1 MDKQYPQLQQ
11 FLDFQHIMRLAGA
24 ASLEEALPLCMDAI
38 MDAGRNVI
46 DCCGIFLLDHIS
58 GLLKLNYYRGFSP
71 QAAEAM
77 KSWDGDS
84 DEGRFLLGRSSRHF
98 DFSELPLSRDPLVSG
113 EGIQGGLVIP
123 FLPESE
129 PIGCCLLGSGATKE
143 IPRDIRHDLEALC
156 RWLESTVS
164 RLSRSQRQM
173 REAVELLSLFDAIN
187 EMILAF
193 GINGE
198 LIWTN
203 GKASGRLGYSENDSA
218 HLLDLF
224 PGEWS
229 QEAARTFR
237 RMFEG
242 EQKTCGIPLQTKDGS
257 ILPVSSIGVPGHWRG
272 VNVLFLVCHASITTP
287 DTDHV
292 ERIKTLERRVT
303 ELETRLEEIASLIKA
318 GELAGEV

>member
-1 MDKQYPQLQQ
+1 MNKEYPQLQE
-11 FLDFQHIMRLAGA
+11 FLDFQHIIRLAGA
-24 ASLEEALPLCMDAI
+24 ASLEEALPLCADAI
-38 MDAGRNVI
+38 MKAGRNTI
-46 DCCGIFLLDHIS
+46 DCCGIFLLDHFS
-58 GLLKLNYYRGFSP
+58 GLLKLHYHRGLSP

-77 KSWDGDS
+77 KSWDVDS
-84 DEGRFLLGRSSRHF
+84 DEGRFILCRSSREF
-98 DFSELPLSRDPLVSG
+98 VFSELPLSRDPVVNE
-113 EGIQGGLVIP
+113 EGIRGGLVIP

-129 PIGCCLLGSGATKE
+129 PIGCCLLCSGATEE
-143 IPRDIRHDLEALC
+143 IPRNIRHDLEALC
-156 RWLESTVS
+156 RWFESTVS

-203 GKASGRLGYSENDSA
+203 EKASDRLGCSENDSV

-224 PGEWS
+224 PEEWS

-242 EQKTCGIPLQTKDGS
+242 EQKTCGIPLQTSDGS
-257 ILPVSSIGVPGHWRG
+257 ILPASSIGVPGHWRG
-272 VNVLFLVCHASITTP
+272 INVLFLICHASKATP
-287 DTDHV
+287 DGDH
-292 ERIKTLERRVT
+292 IKRTETLERRVR
-303 ELETRLEEIASLIKA
+303 ELETRLEEIASHIEA